1 MQSSNVTASSQDQ
14 RCGSAL
20 DAAVR
25 SRLNSFETWDTTF
38 WVHTCGYLCILLRIG
53 LCRRLD
59 LPDRWRHCFP
69 GNCCWRS
76 QFPYVATGWKGRKGC
91 GVLYSV
97 RDRMAGSKMSAVFTR
112 RQGVLQCF
120 VASGA
125 FCQQG
130 IIQAVLLSS
139 QGRERGSEIFF
150 FIHSLPMAG
159 RQVVQWDKRP
169 IYVPNG
175 KLMLLGN
182 SEHVQRMAFK
192 PRDILDS

>member
-1 MQSSNVTASSQDQ
+1 MWSFLHFAANWLMQAT
-14 RCGSAL
+14 GSPL
-20 DAAVR
+20 TGED
-25 SRLNSFETWDTTF
+25 
-38 WVHTCGYLCILLRIG
+38 I
-53 LCRRLD
+53 
-59 LPDRWRHCFP
+59 CFP
-69 GNCCWRS
+69 GNCCWHS

-139 QGRERGSEIFF
+139 QGHERGSEIFCVF
-150 FIHSLPMAG
+150 SYTVFQWLAG
-159 RQVVQWDKRP
+159 RLFSGTSVQYMCRTASSCCSAIVSMSRGW
-169 IYVPNG
+169 
-175 KLMLLGN
+175 
-182 SEHVQRMAFK
+182 QFK